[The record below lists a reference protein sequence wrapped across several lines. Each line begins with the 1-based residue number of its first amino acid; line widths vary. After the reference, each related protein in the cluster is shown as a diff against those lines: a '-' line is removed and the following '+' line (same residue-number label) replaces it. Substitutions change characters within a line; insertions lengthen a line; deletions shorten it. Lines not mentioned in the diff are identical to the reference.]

1 VSTAWDLL
9 IATRDAAAG
18 PVDPDDLSLALAGAE
33 LLDLIGARA
42 VSLEGDRIVPGPQ
55 ATAGDDLLDQ
65 AARALVRQEP
75 YETVDAWL
83 RRRGDTLSSAYSAAL
98 ETRGYAVRP
107 RRRWAPLRT
116 GRPELVD
123 SPARTHAAERR
134 ASGEPVLAGLAAA
147 VGVPGGDEGD
157 RTDRRLAA
165 EDDATAPATAGATAP
180 ATAGASM
187 DDATATVLAAVGDAV
202 TQLEA
207 VRQRRGVEKA
217 AYDNIWRAP

>member
-55 ATAGDDLLDQ
+55 ATTGDDLLGQ

-147 VGVPGGDEGD
+147 VGVPGSDEGD

-165 EDDATAPATAGATAP
+165 DAADDDATAP

>member
-1 VSTAWDLL
+1 MSTAWDLL

-33 LLDLIGARA
+33 LLDLIGTRA
-42 VSLEGDRIVPGPQ
+42 ASLEGDRIVPGPQ
-55 ATAGDDLLDQ
+55 ATTGDDLLDQ

-165 EDDATAPATAGATAP
+165 DAADDDATAP

>member
-147 VGVPGGDEGD
+147 VGVPGSDEGD

-165 EDDATAPATAGATAP
+165 DAADDDATAP

>member
-33 LLDLIGARA
+33 LLDLIGTRA
-42 VSLEGDRIVPGPQ
+42 ASLEGDRIVPGPQ
-55 ATAGDDLLDQ
+55 ATTGDDLLGQ

-98 ETRGYAVRP
+98 ETRGYVRP

-147 VGVPGGDEGD
+147 VGVPGSDEGD

-165 EDDATAPATAGATAP
+165 DAADDDATAP